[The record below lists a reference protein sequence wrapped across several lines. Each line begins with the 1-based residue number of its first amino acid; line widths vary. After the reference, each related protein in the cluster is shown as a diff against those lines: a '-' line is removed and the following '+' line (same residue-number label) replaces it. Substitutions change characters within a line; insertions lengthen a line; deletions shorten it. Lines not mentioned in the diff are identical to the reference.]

1 MDFYHFWI
9 FYSCIKMS
17 DKQNKSSE
25 QEGIEW
31 LERIAETIHREID
44 CKKEHE
50 EWIDERYESS
60 KKG

>member
-1 MDFYHFWI
+1 
-9 FYSCIKMS
+9 MS

-31 LERIAETIHREID
+31 LERIAGTIHREID